1 MSKRKPELG
10 QPEGPFERIAST
22 AVRLMYSQGY
32 AGTSINQ
39 VIDESESHKASFYRY
54 FQTKEDLGKEYLE
67 RQGRDF
73 QVGWERL
80 MERSETPEEFVHRW
94 MALLKKQVKSGKYF
108 GCPLAR
114 FMGSLDK
121 PEPDLAE
128 RSSTVLGSWISC
140 LENYFEKNKKALTL
154 PADFDSRKK
163 AELFLKLFQGNSQFY
178 VMTHD
183 PKYFNELEEE
193 MLSELKSIIK
203 T

>member
-1 MSKRKPELG
+1 
-10 QPEGPFERIAST
+10 
-22 AVRLMYSQGY
+22 
-32 AGTSINQ
+32 
-39 VIDESESHKASFYRY
+39 
-54 FQTKEDLGKEYLE
+54 
-67 RQGRDF
+67 
-73 QVGWERL
+73 
-80 MERSETPEEFVHRW
+80 MERSQTPEEFVHRW

-128 RSSTVLGSWISC
+128 RSSSVLESWTSC
-140 LENYFEKNKKALTL
+140 LENYFEKNKKALIL
-154 PADFDSRKK
+154 PTNFDSRKK

-193 MLSELKSIIK
+193 MLSNLS
-203 T
+203 

>member
-1 MSKRKPELG
+1 MSKRKPENH
-10 QPEGPFERIAST
+10 QSEGPFERIAST

-54 FQTKEDLGKEYLE
+54 FQTKEDLGKEYID

-73 QVGWERL
+73 REAWERL
-80 MERSETPEEFVHRW
+80 MERSENPTEFIHRW

-114 FMGSLDK
+114 FMGSLDR
-121 PEPDLAE
+121 PDIEWA
-128 RSSTVLGSWISC
+128 RQSSDVLESWISC
-140 LENYFEKNKKALTL
+140 LENYFNKSKKEFLL
-154 PADFDSRKK
+154 PQNFNSRSK

-183 PKYFNELEEE
+183 PKYFIELEEE
-193 MLSELKSIIK
+193 MLSQLKNIL
-203 T
+203 